1 MKSCKNFLKS
11 SREKERE
18 RGRLRE
24 GVWGGRGEGRLA
36 AKQVHTLPRI
46 DPVRTGSREGQ
57 GRKCVSLLRVKAQNL
72 PVPRCLLSF
81 LLPLSSILCS
91 CVQQVNDRIIV
102 LCTCLPAPAVS
113 LCVWLC
119 ACVCVFQF
127 VLACEQL
134 ALKSL
139 NVCILMPL
147 SSRLMRDLV
156 DYADACVISVPHLVS
171 SLLSQQQ
178 VPHPALTQFSG
189 ISDST
194 NFSFTILFFCALFL
208 LLFSSSLCPLLYA
221 RVWNFI
227 FLFFFL
233 LACCLLHGNCL
244 CWGICGNKCNPYDP
258 YDPTACIVVL
268 RAQRVRE
275 GWIEAGKEI
284 DGEREKEKRTP
295 AGESVW
301 ILHWMRIASCFYC
314 NFWPFYG

>member
-1 MKSCKNFLKS
+1 M
-11 SREKERE
+11 
-18 RGRLRE
+18 
-24 GVWGGRGEGRLA
+24 
-36 AKQVHTLPRI
+36 
-46 DPVRTGSREGQ
+46 
-57 GRKCVSLLRVKAQNL
+57 SLLRVKAQNL
-72 PVPRCLLSF
+72 PVP
-81 LLPLSSILCS
+81 PLFPPSILCS

-113 LCVWLC
+113 LCV
-119 ACVCVFQF
+119 CVCVFQF

-156 DYADACVISVPHLVS
+156 DYADACVISVPHLTSLCLVS

-221 RVWNFI
+221 RV
-227 FLFFFL
+227 
-233 LACCLLHGNCL
+233 
-244 CWGICGNKCNPYDP
+244 
-258 YDPTACIVVL
+258 
-268 RAQRVRE
+268 
-275 GWIEAGKEI
+275 
-284 DGEREKEKRTP
+284 
-295 AGESVW
+295 
-301 ILHWMRIASCFYC
+301 
-314 NFWPFYG
+314 